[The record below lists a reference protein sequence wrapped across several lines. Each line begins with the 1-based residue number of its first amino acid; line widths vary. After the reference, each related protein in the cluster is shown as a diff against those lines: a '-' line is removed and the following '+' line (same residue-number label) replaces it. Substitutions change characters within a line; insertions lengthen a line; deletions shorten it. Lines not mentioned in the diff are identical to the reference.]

1 MFLINCPT
9 CQSQHLVGYGAVRSF
24 ENSEHGPLM
33 TFECPNGHEALWAA
47 RPEELAATQAA

>member
-24 ENSEHGPLM
+24 ENTEYGPLM

-47 RPEELAATQAA
+47 RPEELAATHAA